1 MCGIGGSVSA
11 KSLNIEIVTQTL
23 DLMCSRGPDGVQHLN
38 ISLSNTSLDLMFS
51 RLAIIDQSEK
61 AMQPFVYGHHIILLN
76 GEIYNYKKLRDHL
89 EVTYGNQNWE
99 SIGDVEV
106 ALRYLVLNGIESI
119 KDFDGM
125 FAFALV
131 DLQNENIYFGR
142 DYFGEKPLYIQNDG
156 STLVFGSEPKII
168 AAIRNKQN
176 IINQNHVINFLN
188 FGYKS
193 LFREDEEF
201 FEGIHRIEPGTI
213 ESYCLN
219 SLLKNEIIKFRK
231 VQAHLTK
238 SKIFKSKDLQL
249 QNIKRIIV
257 ESVGR
262 RLESDVPLAICLSG
276 GIDSGLI
283 ASIAKRDFGVSLA
296 AYTLVSIDPRY
307 SEAKNASTV
316 AKYLNLDHTLV
327 QISPENFI
335 GRLNEIT
342 KYHEAP
348 ISTLSYYVQNFL
360 LEKIHTDGFKVSLM
374 GSGAD
379 EIFTGYYDHHLL
391 YLATIYNQN
400 PQLFKVSLKNWTD
413 KILPL
418 VRNPVYQKFDLYIK
432 DPGFRGHIYEG
443 SEIMKSMLLKHPDKL
458 FSEELYSESLLKN
471 RMMNE
476 LFHEVIPVILHED
489 DRNSM
494 MYSVENRSPFLSMS
508 ILQGMLGFE
517 DQLLINHG
525 LTKFILREAFDG
537 YLPREIL
544 YSHKKIGFNASILEL
559 CNFQSPEFIQF
570 MEHDSIFWDIMN
582 RDKVKAFFDDL
593 GSEDIYNKIAFNII
607 SSKAFCDIFG

>member
-99 SIGDVEV
+99 STGDVEV

>member
-1 MCGIGGSVSA
+1 MCGIGGSASA

-61 AMQPFVYGHHIILLN
+61 AMQPFVYGHHVILLN

-327 QISPENFI
+327 EISPENFI

-413 KILPL
+413 KILPI

>member
-1 MCGIGGSVSA
+1 MCGIGGSVST
-11 KSLNIEIVTQTL
+11 KSLDVEIVTQTL
-23 DLMCSRGPDGVQHLN
+23 NLMCSRGPDGVQHLN
-38 ISLSNTSLDLMFS
+38 LLLSNTSLDLMFS

-76 GEIYNYKKLRDHL
+76 GEIYNYKKLRNDL
-89 EVTYGNQNWE
+89 EVAHGNQNWE

-142 DYFGEKPLYIQNDG
+142 DFFGEKPLYIQNDG
-156 STLVFGSEPKII
+156 SSLVFGSEPKII
-168 AAIRNKQN
+168 AAIRNKRN
-176 IINQNHVINFLN
+176 IINQNHVIKFLN

-193 LFREDEEF
+193 LFRKDEEF

-231 VQAHLTK
+231 IQVHVPK
-238 SKIFKSKDLQL
+238 SKNFKSKDLQL
-249 QNIKRIIV
+249 KNIKRIIV

-327 QISPENFI
+327 EIRPENFI

-342 KYHEAP
+342 KYHESP

-360 LEKIHTDGFKVSLM
+360 LEKIHSDGFKVSLM

-391 YLATIYNQN
+391 YLATVYNQN
-400 PQLFKVSLKNWTD
+400 SKLFKSSLKNWTD
-413 KILPL
+413 NILPL

-432 DPGFRGHIYEG
+432 DPSFRSHIYEG
-443 SEIMKSMLLKHPDKL
+443 SEIMKSMLLKHPDNL
-458 FSEELYSESLLKN
+458 FSEELFSESLLKN

-476 LFHEVIPVILHED
+476 LFYEVIPVILHED

-508 ILQGMLGFE
+508 ILQEMLDIE
-517 DQLLINHG
+517 DQHLINEG
-525 LTKFILREAFDG
+525 LTKFILRKAFDG

-559 CNFQSPEFIQF
+559 CDLQSPEFRQF
-570 MEHDSIFWDIMN
+570 MEYDSIFWNIID
-582 RDKVKAFFDDL
+582 RKKVKVFFDDL

-607 SSKAFCDIFG
+607 SSKAFCDIFS

>member
-1 MCGIGGSVSA
+1 MCGIGGSVSS
-11 KSLNIEIVTQTL
+11 KSLDIETVTQTL
-23 DLMCSRGPDGVQHLN
+23 NLMCRRGPDGVQHQNLL
-38 ISLSNTSLDLMFS
+38 LSNASLDLMFS

-61 AMQPFVYGHHIILLN
+61 AMQPIAYGHHIILLN
-76 GEIYNYKKLRDHL
+76 GEIYNYKELRNLL
-89 EVTYGNQNWE
+89 EFKHGNQNWTSE
-99 SIGDVEV
+99 GDVEV

-131 DLQNENIYFGR
+131 DLQTENIYFGR
-142 DYFGEKPLYIQNDG
+142 DFFGEKPLYILSDTT
-156 STLVFGSEPKII
+156 SLVFGSEPKII
-168 AAIRNKQN
+168 WAIRNKQN
-176 IINQNHVINFLN
+176 IIDFKQIYNFLES
-188 FGYKS
+188 GYKI
-193 LFREDEEF
+193 LFKSKADF

-213 ESYCLN
+213 ESYSL
-219 SLLKNEIIKFRK
+219 STLLKNETIKFRK
-231 VQAHLTK
+231 IQSYVP
-238 SKIFKSKDLQL
+238 KIENSQSKDQKL
-249 QNIKRIIV
+249 QNIKRIII

-307 SEAKNASTV
+307 SEAKNASAV

-327 QISPENFI
+327 EISPDNFI

-360 LEKIHTDGFKVSLM
+360 LEKIHSDGFKVSLM

-400 PQLFKVSLKNWTD
+400 PQLFKKSLKNWTD

-443 SEIMKSMLLKHPDKL
+443 SEIMKSMLLKHPDNL
-458 FSEELYSESLLKN
+458 FSEELFSESLLKN

-508 ILQGMLGFE
+508 ILQGMLDFE
-517 DQLLINHG
+517 DQHLINDG

-559 CNFQSPEFIQF
+559 CNFESPEFRQF
-570 MEHDSIFWDIMN
+570 IEHDSIFWNIMDRN
-582 RDKVKAFFDDL
+582 KVKAFFDDL
-593 GSEDIYNKIAFNII
+593 GSEDIYNKTAFNII

>member
-1 MCGIGGSVSA
+1 MCGIGGSVST
-11 KSLNIEIVTQTL
+11 KSLDVEIVTQTL
-23 DLMCSRGPDGVQHLN
+23 NLMCSRGPDGVQHLN
-38 ISLSNTSLDLMFS
+38 LLLSNTSLDLMFS

-76 GEIYNYKKLRDHL
+76 GEIYNYKKLRNDL
-89 EVTYGNQNWE
+89 EVAHGNQNWE

-142 DYFGEKPLYIQNDG
+142 DFFGEKPLYIQNDG
-156 STLVFGSEPKII
+156 SSLVFGSEPKII
-168 AAIRNKQN
+168 AAIRNKRN
-176 IINQNHVINFLN
+176 IINQNHVIKFLN

-193 LFREDEEF
+193 LFRKDEEF

-231 VQAHLTK
+231 IQVHVPK
-238 SKIFKSKDLQL
+238 SKNFKSKDLQL
-249 QNIKRIIV
+249 KNIKRIIV

-327 QISPENFI
+327 EIRPENFI

-342 KYHEAP
+342 KYHESP

-360 LEKIHTDGFKVSLM
+360 LEKIHSDGFKVSLM

-391 YLATIYNQN
+391 YLATVYNQN
-400 PQLFKVSLKNWTD
+400 PNLFKSSLKNWTD
-413 KILPL
+413 NILPL

-432 DPGFRGHIYEG
+432 DPSFRSHIYEG
-443 SEIMKSMLLKHPDKL
+443 SEIMKSMLLKHPDNL
-458 FSEELYSESLLKN
+458 FSEELFSESLLKN

-476 LFHEVIPVILHED
+476 LFYEVIPVILHED

-508 ILQGMLGFE
+508 ILQEMLDIE
-517 DQLLINHG
+517 DQHLINEG
-525 LTKFILREAFDG
+525 LTKFILRKAFDG

-559 CNFQSPEFIQF
+559 CDLQSPEFRQF
-570 MEHDSIFWDIMN
+570 MEYDSIFWNIID
-582 RDKVKAFFDDL
+582 RKKVKVFFDDL

-607 SSKAFCDIFG
+607 SSKAFCDIFS

>member
-1 MCGIGGSVSA
+1 
-11 KSLNIEIVTQTL
+11 
-23 DLMCSRGPDGVQHLN
+23 
-38 ISLSNTSLDLMFS
+38 MFS

-61 AMQPFVYGHHIILLN
+61 AMQPFVYGHHVILLN
-76 GEIYNYKKLRDHL
+76 GEVYNYKKLRNHL
-89 EVTYGNQNWE
+89 EVTHGNQNWE

-156 STLVFGSEPKII
+156 SSLVFGSEPKII
-168 AAIRNKQN
+168 AAIRNKRN
-176 IINQNHVINFLN
+176 IINQNHVIKFLN

-193 LFREDEEF
+193 LFRKDEEF

-231 VQAHLTK
+231 IQVHVPK
-238 SKIFKSKDLQL
+238 SKNFKSKDLQL
-249 QNIKRIIV
+249 KNIKRIIV

-307 SEAKNASTV
+307 SEAKNASAV

-327 QISPENFI
+327 EISPENFI

-342 KYHEAP
+342 KYHESP

-360 LEKIHTDGFKVSLM
+360 LEKIHSDGFKVSLM

-400 PQLFKVSLKNWTD
+400 PKLFKSSLKNWTD
-413 KILPL
+413 NILPL

-432 DPGFRGHIYEG
+432 DPGFRSHIYEG
-443 SEIMKSMLLKHPDKL
+443 SEIMKSMLLKHPDNL
-458 FSEELYSESLLKN
+458 FSEELFSESLLKN
-471 RMMNE
+471 RMINE
-476 LFHEVIPVILHED
+476 LFYEVIPVILHED

-508 ILQGMLGFE
+508 ILQEMLGFE
-517 DQLLINHG
+517 DQHLINEG
-525 LTKFILREAFDG
+525 LTKFILRKAFDG

-559 CNFQSPEFIQF
+559 CDLQSPEFRQF
-570 MEHDSIFWDIMN
+570 MEYDSIFWNIID
-582 RDKVKAFFDDL
+582 RKKVKAFFDDL

-607 SSKAFCDIFG
+607 SSKAFCDIFS

>member
-1 MCGIGGSVSA
+1 MCGIGGSVSK

-61 AMQPFVYGHHIILLN
+61 AMQPFVYGHHVILLN
-76 GEIYNYKKLRDHL
+76 GEIYNYKKLRDNL

-327 QISPENFI
+327 EISPENFI

-342 KYHEAP
+342 RYHEAP

>member
-1 MCGIGGSVSA
+1 MCGIGGSVST
-11 KSLNIEIVTQTL
+11 KSLDVEIVTQTL
-23 DLMCSRGPDGVQHLN
+23 NLMCSRGPDGVQHLN
-38 ISLSNTSLDLMFS
+38 LLLSNTSLDLMFS

-76 GEIYNYKKLRDHL
+76 GEIYNYKKLRNDL
-89 EVTYGNQNWE
+89 EVAHGNQNWE

-142 DYFGEKPLYIQNDG
+142 DFFGEKPLYIQNDG
-156 STLVFGSEPKII
+156 SSLVFGSEPKII
-168 AAIRNKQN
+168 AAIRNKRN
-176 IINQNHVINFLN
+176 IINQNHVIKFLN

-193 LFREDEEF
+193 LFRKDEEF

-231 VQAHLTK
+231 IQVHVPK
-238 SKIFKSKDLQL
+238 SKNFKSKDLQL
-249 QNIKRIIV
+249 KNIKRIIV

-327 QISPENFI
+327 EIRPENFI

-342 KYHEAP
+342 KYHESP

-360 LEKIHTDGFKVSLM
+360 LEKIHSDGFKVSLM

-391 YLATIYNQN
+391 YLATVYNQN
-400 PQLFKVSLKNWTD
+400 PNLFKSSLKNWTD
-413 KILPL
+413 NILPL

-432 DPGFRGHIYEG
+432 DPSFRSHIYEG
-443 SEIMKSMLLKHPDKL
+443 SEIMKSMLLKHPDNL
-458 FSEELYSESLLKN
+458 FSEKLFSESLLKN

-476 LFHEVIPVILHED
+476 LFYEVIPVILHED

-508 ILQGMLGFE
+508 ILQEMLDIE
-517 DQLLINHG
+517 DQHLINEG
-525 LTKFILREAFDG
+525 LTKFILRKAFDG

-559 CNFQSPEFIQF
+559 CDLQSPEFRQF
-570 MEHDSIFWDIMN
+570 MEYDSIFWNIID
-582 RDKVKAFFDDL
+582 RKKVKVFFDDL

-607 SSKAFCDIFG
+607 SSKAFCDIFS

>member
-1 MCGIGGSVSA
+1 MCGIGGSASA

-61 AMQPFVYGHHIILLN
+61 AMQPFVYGHHVILLN

-327 QISPENFI
+327 EISPENFI

-537 YLPREIL
+537 YLPRKIL

>member
-1 MCGIGGSVSA
+1 MCGIGGSASA

-61 AMQPFVYGHHIILLN
+61 AMQPFVYGHHVILLN

-327 QISPENFI
+327 EISPENFI

-342 KYHEAP
+342 RYHEAP

-413 KILPL
+413 KILPI

>member
-1 MCGIGGSVSA
+1 MCGIGGSASA

-61 AMQPFVYGHHIILLN
+61 AMQPFVYGHHVILLN
-76 GEIYNYKKLRDHL
+76 GEIYNYKKLRDNL

-327 QISPENFI
+327 EISPENFI

-342 KYHEAP
+342 RYHEAP

-413 KILPL
+413 KILPI

>member
-1 MCGIGGSVSA
+1 MCGIGGSVST
-11 KSLNIEIVTQTL
+11 KSLDVEIVTQTL
-23 DLMCSRGPDGVQHLN
+23 NLMCSRGPDGVQHLN
-38 ISLSNTSLDLMFS
+38 LLLSNTSLDLMFS
-51 RLAIIDQSEK
+51 RLAIIDQSER

-76 GEIYNYKKLRDHL
+76 GEIYNYKKLRNDL
-89 EVTYGNQNWE
+89 EVAHGNQNWE

-142 DYFGEKPLYIQNDG
+142 DFFGEKPLYIQNDG
-156 STLVFGSEPKII
+156 SSLVFGSEPKII
-168 AAIRNKQN
+168 AAIRNKRN
-176 IINQNHVINFLN
+176 IINQNHVIKFLN

-193 LFREDEEF
+193 LFRKDEEF

-231 VQAHLTK
+231 IQVHVPK
-238 SKIFKSKDLQL
+238 SKNFKSKDLQL
-249 QNIKRIIV
+249 KNIKRIIV

-327 QISPENFI
+327 EIRPENFI

-342 KYHEAP
+342 KYHESP

-360 LEKIHTDGFKVSLM
+360 LEKIHSDGFKVSLM

-391 YLATIYNQN
+391 YLATVYNQN
-400 PQLFKVSLKNWTD
+400 PNLFKSSLKNWTD
-413 KILPL
+413 NILPL

-432 DPGFRGHIYEG
+432 DPSFRSHIYEG
-443 SEIMKSMLLKHPDKL
+443 SEIMKSMLLKHPDNL
-458 FSEELYSESLLKN
+458 FSEELFSESLLKN

-476 LFHEVIPVILHED
+476 LFYEVIPVILHED

-508 ILQGMLGFE
+508 ILQEMLDIE
-517 DQLLINHG
+517 DQHLINEG
-525 LTKFILREAFDG
+525 LTKFILRKAFDG

-559 CNFQSPEFIQF
+559 CDLQSPEFRQF
-570 MEHDSIFWDIMN
+570 MEYDSIFWNIID
-582 RDKVKAFFDDL
+582 RKKVKVFFDDL

-607 SSKAFCDIFG
+607 SSKAFCDIFS